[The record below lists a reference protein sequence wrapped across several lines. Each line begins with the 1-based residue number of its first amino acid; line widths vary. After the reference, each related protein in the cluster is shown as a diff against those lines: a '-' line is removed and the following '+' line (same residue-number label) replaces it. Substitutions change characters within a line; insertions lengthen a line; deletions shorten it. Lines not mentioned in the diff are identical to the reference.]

1 MSRNRDDLPIEK
13 SERYRIA
20 QSKNAI
26 QLALD
31 HVQREDAGHY
41 TLFAKTKTG
50 KVTRKDVELVVEDR
64 SSGDDPPTF
73 VRRLTDLSVKV
84 GTRTRL
90 LVEIRT
96 SSQVKVSFSTTAF
109 QRNFCSNFNEYF
121 FLSLRFLFCFFI
133 NLRLRGFVM
142 IEEFVKIVTFV
153 L

>member
-1 MSRNRDDLPIEK
+1 MHFYSRNRDDLPLEK

-50 KVTRKDVELVVEDR
+50 KISRKDIELVVEDR

-90 LVEIRT
+90 LVEIRS
-96 SSQVKVSFSTTAF
+96 SSQVKVIFDLQLVARLFS
-109 QRNFCSNFNEYF
+109 
-121 FLSLRFLFCFFI
+121 RFLMF
-133 NLRLRGFVM
+133 
-142 IEEFVKIVTFV
+142 
-153 L
+153 